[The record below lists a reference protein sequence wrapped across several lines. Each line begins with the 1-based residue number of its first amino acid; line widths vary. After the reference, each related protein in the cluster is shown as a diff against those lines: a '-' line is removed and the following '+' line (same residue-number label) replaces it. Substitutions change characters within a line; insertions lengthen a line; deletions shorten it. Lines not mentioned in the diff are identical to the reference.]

1 LKNTEIYPPYCKNCH
16 AFLFI
21 FEKKRN
27 KKNMVLH
34 LSYFCGEYLIVIVQ
48 IIQDELKAVLDM

>member
-1 LKNTEIYPPYCKNCH
+1 
-16 AFLFI
+16 
-21 FEKKRN
+21 
-27 KKNMVLH
+27 MVLH